1 MQLSNSEQNVQG
13 GEGTRE
19 EMCFGFTLFYP
30 APADG
35 NVLGACL
42 SYPNEGSF
50 TDFYY
55 TLQR

>member
-19 EMCFGFTLFYP
+19 EMCIGSTLFYP

-35 NVLGACL
+35 NVLGLCL
-42 SYPNEGSF
+42 SIPNEG
-50 TDFYY
+50 
-55 TLQR
+55 